1 MKRSILIRFDDIC
14 PTMNW
19 AEWER
24 ADEVMRKYNVKP
36 LIGVIPDSQD
46 PDLMIDSPRADFWDF
61 IKELQ
66 RDGYTVAMHGY
77 HHVFDSN
84 VRGIVNTS
92 AKSEYAGNSYQEQF
106 EKIKNGK
113 KQLLSHGIE
122 TNIFFAPAHS
132 YDENTLKALAANGF
146 KYVSDG
152 KSRKPFYRHG
162 ILCIPCRSGGCPKIG
177 KGGCYTAVF
186 HAHEWVRPDKKK
198 GFEDLVRLC
207 EKYTNDI
214 VTFDEYAEQNIGSP
228 VIQLWDEKLYMFF
241 ENELK
246 PVLRP
251 FVKRVKAMIS
261 KRYVHKIQ
269 VDK

>member
-1 MKRSILIRFDDIC
+1 MKTSILIRFDDIC

-19 AEWER
+19 TEWER
-24 ADEVMRKYNVKP
+24 ANEVLRKYHVKP
-36 LIGVIPDSQD
+36 LIGVIPDCQD
-46 PDLMIDSPRADFWDF
+46 PELKIAEPKVDFWDY
-61 IKELQ
+61 IKSLQ
-66 RDGYTVAMHGY
+66 ASGYTVAMHGCFHKY
-77 HHVFDSN
+77 DINKH
-84 VRGIVNTS
+84 GIVNS
-92 AKSEYAGNSYQEQF
+92 SNKSEYAGHSYQKQY
-106 EKIKNGK
+106 EKIKLGK
-113 KQLLSHGIE
+113 EILLSHGIE
-122 TNIFFAPAHS
+122 TNIFFAPSHS
-132 YDENTLKALAANGF
+132 YDENTLRALAANGF

-152 KSRKPFYRHG
+152 KSRKPLYRHG

-177 KGGCYTAVF
+177 KGGYYTAVF

-228 VIQLWDEKLYMFF
+228 VIQLLDEKIYLFF

-251 FVKRVKAMIS
+251 FVKRVKAMIR

>member
-1 MKRSILIRFDDIC
+1 MKTFILIRFDDIC

-19 AEWER
+19 TEWER
-24 ADEVMRKYNVKP
+24 ADGVMRKYNLKP

-61 IKELQ
+61 IKKLQ

-92 AKSEYAGNSYQEQF
+92 PKSEYAGHSYQEQY
-106 EKIKNGK
+106 EKIKKGK
-113 KQLLSHGIE
+113 DVLLSHGIRTE
-122 TNIFFAPAHS
+122 IFFAPAHS
-132 YDENTLKALAANGF
+132 YDENTLRALAANGF

-152 KSRKPFYRHG
+152 KSRKPFFRQG

-177 KGGCYTAVF
+177 KGGYYTAVF

-198 GFEDLVRLC
+198 GFEDLVHLC
-207 EKYTNDI
+207 KEYTNEI
-214 VTFDEYAEQNIGSP
+214 VPFEEYVKQQSVGGQFIQRLSEKIYLLVQYNI
-228 VIQLWDEKLYMFF
+228 
-241 ENELK
+241 K

-251 FVKRVKAMIS
+251 L
-261 KRYVHKIQ
+261 VHRLKNIQ
-269 VDK
+269 KSL